1 MSSLVAITRENFQP
15 FLQEILE
22 IEQLSFQSPWSINAL
37 WSEIENPLSHL
48 WAVIMGKVTT
58 GYICFWMVDREI
70 QLMSM
75 AVHPHER
82 GKGLGHYLLKGMIE
96 AGITKGVRQIWLEVR
111 PSNVIAKGL
120 YQSLGFKETYRRPGY
135 YPDTHEDAIVMSLN
149 LSEVDPHTFISN

>member
-1 MSSLVAITRENFQP
+1 MTSVVAITKENLQP

-22 IEQLSFQSPWSINAL
+22 IEQLSFQSPWSVRAL
-37 WSEIENPLSHL
+37 RSEIENPISHL

-82 GKGLGHYLLKGMIE
+82 GKGLAHYLLKEMIG

-120 YQSLGFKETYRRPGY
+120 YERLGFKETYRRAGY

-149 LSEVDPHTFISN
+149 LSEVDPHTSISN